1 MWINGEGFYN
11 YQNETESLGD
21 RLLRCRWGGVGA
33 PTTPPTRVN
42 DGLVVCD
49 SAVGSTAGTV
59 PLYVALN
66 PNPNPNPI
74 PNPNPNSNPNPNQ
87 A

>member
-1 MWINGEGFYN
+1 MGFYL
-11 YQNETESLGD
+11 YQNDTESLGD

-49 SAVGSTAGTV
+49 SAVGATAGTV

-66 PNPNPNPI
+66 DADYI
-74 PNPNPNSNPNPNQ
+74 DTGFSFTHYEQ
-87 A
+87 VS